1 MAATNIGSGTD
12 KYPLAK
18 MPAMSDAADIQI
30 ALKNYHYG
38 QDAPLASGAVPT
50 GGISKY
56 LYDLETSIAGVVSVN
71 NAQISLS
78 TIDAKG
84 DLLVGTGN
92 DAVDNLAVGSPGYI
106 LSTNTGTAT
115 GLEWIAPVQLSDST
129 STTSSTIAATS
140 TAVKAAYD
148 KASTAATT
156 SVAGIVQLS
165 DSTSETSSVKAA
177 TPTAVKAVADSKS
190 ALDFTI
196 LEKTA
201 DHPLVLSDAYKI
213 IEMNLTST
221 ANTVTIPLNATQ
233 AFPVGS
239 QITIIQTGTGV
250 TTVAVTAG
258 VTLNCTPQVSS
269 NAARLRAQYSS
280 CTLIKR
286 ATNTWIAI
294 GDLSA

>member
-1 MAATNIGSGTD
+1 MAAVDIGTGSD

-18 MPAMSDAADIQI
+18 MPSMSDAADIQI
-30 ALKNYHYG
+30 ALRNYHYG
-38 QDAPLASGAVPT
+38 QDAPLASGAAPT

-140 TAVKAAYD
+140 TAVK
-148 KASTAATT
+148 
-156 SVAGIVQLS
+156 SVQ
-165 DSTSETSSVKAA
+165 
-177 TPTAVKAVADSKS
+177 DSKS
-190 ALDFTI
+190 ALNFTI
-196 LEKTA
+196 DTKTA
-201 DHPLVLSDAYKI
+201 DYSLVSTDAYKI

-221 ANTVTIPLNATQ
+221 PNTITVPNSSTQ
-233 AFPVGS
+233 TFTEGS
-239 QITIIQTGTGV
+239 QITIIQTGSGQTTISGAVGV
-250 TTVAVTAG
+250 TING
-258 VTLNCTPQVSS
+258 TPGLK
-269 NAARLRAQYSS
+269 LRGQWSS

-286 ATNTWIAI
+286 AAANTWVVI

>member
-1 MAATNIGSGTD
+1 MAASNIGSS

-18 MPAMSDAADIQI
+18 IPALADPADIQV
-30 ALKNYHYG
+30 ALKYYHWG
-38 QDAPLASGAVPT
+38 QEAEPAGTAT
-50 GGISKY
+50 AGISKY
-56 LYDLETSIAGVVSVN
+56 LDDIDTRIDGIDTEIDGLVLKTI
-71 NAQISLS
+71 
-78 TIDAKG
+78 IDAKG
-84 DLLVGTGN
+84 DLLIGSGN
-92 DAVDNLAVGSPGYI
+92 DEVDNLSVGSNGYVFTADSAETLGVKWSALTSASTSTPGV
-106 LSTNTGTAT
+106 
-115 GLEWIAPVQLSDST
+115 VQLSDST
-129 STTSSTIAATS
+129 STTSSI
-140 TAVKAAYD
+140 
-148 KASTAATT
+148 
-156 SVAGIVQLS
+156 L
-165 DSTSETSSVKAA
+165 AA
-177 TPTAVKAVADSKS
+177 TPTAVKAVADTKS

-213 IEMNLTST
+213 IEMNLTLT

>member
-1 MAATNIGSGTD
+1 MAASNIGTDGTH

-18 MPAMSDAADIQI
+18 MPALTDAADIQI
-30 ALKNYHYG
+30 ALRNYHYG
-38 QDAPLASGAVPT
+38 QDAPLASGATPT
-50 GGISKY
+50 SGISKY
-56 LYDLETSIAGVVSVN
+56 LYDIEQDIIALENADATVVSKTIVDALGDLIVGSAADTVVRLPVGSNGYLLTAN
-71 NAQISLS
+71 NA
-78 TIDAKG
+78 
-84 DLLVGTGN
+84 
-92 DAVDNLAVGSPGYI
+92 
-106 LSTNTGTAT
+106 TAT
-115 GLEWIAPVQLSDST
+115 GLEWAAPTAAST
-129 STTSSTIAATS
+129 SQSG
-140 TAVKAAYD
+140 V
-148 KASTAATT
+148 
-156 SVAGIVQLS
+156 VQLS
-165 DSTSETSSVKAA
+165 DSTSETSSTKAA
-177 TPTAVKAVADSKS
+177 TPTAVKSVADTKS

-201 DHPLVLSDAYKI
+201 DHSLVLSDAYKI

-233 AFPVGS
+233 AFAIGS
-239 QITIIQTGTGV
+239 QITIIQTGTGA

-269 NAARLRAQYSS
+269 NAAKLRTQYSS

>member
-18 MPAMSDAADIQI
+18 MPTMSDAADIQI
-30 ALKNYHYG
+30 ALRNYHYG
-38 QDAPLASGAVPT
+38 QDAPLASGATPT

-56 LYDLETSIAGVVSVN
+56 LYDIEQDIVALENADATVVSKT
-71 NAQISLS
+71 I
-78 TIDAKG
+78 IDAKG
-84 DLLVGTGN
+84 DLIAGTAADTVGR
-92 DAVDNLAVGSPGYI
+92 LAVGSPGYI

-115 GLEWIAPVQLSDST
+115 GLEWIAPVQLSDSI

-140 TAVKAAYD
+140 TAVKA
-148 KASTAATT
+148 
-156 SVAGIVQLS
+156 
-165 DSTSETSSVKAA
+165 
-177 TPTAVKAVADSKS
+177 VADTKS

-201 DHPLVLSDAYKI
+201 DHSLVLSDAYKI
-213 IEMNLTST
+213 IEMNLAST

-233 AFPVGS
+233 AFAIGS
-239 QITIIQTGTGV
+239 QITIIQTGTGA

-258 VTLNCTPQVSS
+258 VTLNCTPQISS
-269 NAARLRAQYSS
+269 NAAKLRTQYSS

>member
-1 MAATNIGSGTD
+1 MAASNIGTDGTHH
-12 KYPLAK
+12 YPLAK

-30 ALKNYHYG
+30 ALRNYHYG
-38 QDAPLASGAVPT
+38 QDTALATGTPPT
-50 GGISKY
+50 AGIAFY
-56 LYDLETSIAGVVSVN
+56 LKEIESDIADLVTADATVVSKT
-71 NAQISLS
+71 I
-78 TIDAKG
+78 IDAKG
-84 DLLVGTGN
+84 DLIVGSAADT
-92 DAVDNLAVGSPGYI
+92 VVRLAVGSPGYL

-140 TAVKAAYD
+140 TAVKA
-148 KASTAATT
+148 
-156 SVAGIVQLS
+156 VA
-165 DSTSETSSVKAA
+165 DSTS
-177 TPTAVKAVADSKS
+177 
-190 ALDFTI
+190 ALNFTI

-233 AFPVGS
+233 AFAIGS
-239 QITIIQTGTGV
+239 QITIIQTGTGA
-250 TTVAVTAG
+250 TTVAVTSG

-269 NAARLRAQYSS
+269 NAAKLRTQYSS